1 MKLPNSFFKHLRA
14 HIDFSSFI
22 LLDMVVIDETK
33 SAVFSVPKNDETK
46 YCNLQIN
53 NESKFYGSFNEMME
67 YAVHFK
73 LISEGYKKELIKRYE
88 IIKHNGGNK

>member
-14 HIDFSSFI
+14 HIDFSCFI
-22 LLDMVVIDETK
+22 LLDMVIIDETK
-33 SAVFSVPKNDETK
+33 SAVFLVPKNDVTK
-46 YCNLQIN
+46 YFNLQIN

-73 LISEGYKKELIKRYE
+73 LISESYKKELIKRYE

>member
-1 MKLPNSFFKHLRA
+1 MKLPDSFQKYLRA

-22 LLDMVVIDETK
+22 LLDMVIIDDTK
-33 SAVFSVPKNDETK
+33 SAVFLVPRNDETK

-73 LISEGYKKELIKRYE
+73 LISESYKKELIKRYE

>member
-22 LLDMVVIDETK
+22 LLDMVIIDETK
-33 SAVFSVPKNDETK
+33 SAVFLVPKNDVTK
-46 YCNLQIN
+46 YFNLQIN

-67 YAVHFK
+67 YAIHFK
-73 LISEGYKKELIKRYE
+73 LISEGYKKDLIKRYE
-88 IIKHNGGNK
+88 TIKQSGGNK

>member
-1 MKLPNSFFKHLRA
+1 MKLPDSFQKYLRA

-22 LLDMVVIDETK
+22 LLDMVIIDDTK
-33 SAVFSVPKNDETK
+33 SAVFLVPRNDVTK
-46 YCNLQIN
+46 YFNLQIN

-73 LISEGYKKELIKRYE
+73 LISEGYKKYLTKRYE
-88 IIKHNGGNK
+88 TIKQSGGNK

>member
-1 MKLPNSFFKHLRA
+1 MELPIKFQKHLRS

-22 LLDMVVIDETK
+22 LLDMVVIDDSK
-33 SAVFSVPKNDETK
+33 NAVFLVPRGDEAR

-53 NESKFYGSFNEMME
+53 NDSKFYGSFDAMMD

-73 LISEGYKKELIKRYE
+73 IISEGYKKDLIKRYE
-88 IIKHNGGNK
+88 SIKHNGGIK

>member
-22 LLDMVVIDETK
+22 LLDLVVIDETK
-33 SAVFSVPKNDETK
+33 SAVFLVPKNDETK

-53 NESKFYGSFNEMME
+53 NESKFYGSFSEMME

>member
-1 MKLPNSFFKHLRA
+1 MKLPDSFFKHLRA

-22 LLDMVVIDETK
+22 LLDMVVIDDTK
-33 SAVFSVPKNDETK
+33 SAVFLVPRSSETK

-53 NESKFYGSFNEMME
+53 NESRFYGSFNEMME

-73 LISEGYKKELIKRYE
+73 LISEGYKKDLIKRYE
-88 IIKHNGGNK
+88 TIKHNGGNK

>member
-22 LLDMVVIDETK
+22 LLDMVIIDETK
-33 SAVFSVPKNDETK
+33 SAVFLVPKNDVTK
-46 YCNLQIN
+46 YFNLQIN

-73 LISEGYKKELIKRYE
+73 LISESYKKELIKRYE
-88 IIKHNGGNK
+88 TIKQSGGNK

>member
-1 MKLPNSFFKHLRA
+1 MKLPDSFQKYLRA

-22 LLDMVVIDETK
+22 LLDMVIIDETK
-33 SAVFSVPKNDETK
+33 SAVFLVPKNDVTK
-46 YCNLQIN
+46 YFNLQIN

-73 LISEGYKKELIKRYE
+73 LISESYKKELIKRYE
-88 IIKHNGGNK
+88 TIKQSGGNK

>member
-1 MKLPNSFFKHLRA
+1 MKLPDSFQKYLRA

-22 LLDMVVIDETK
+22 LLDMVVIDDTK
-33 SAVFSVPKNDETK
+33 SAVFLVPRNDDTN

-53 NESKFYGSFNEMME
+53 NDSKFYGSFDAMMD

-73 LISEGYKKELIKRYE
+73 IISEGYKKDLIKRYKS
-88 IIKHNGGNK
+88 IKHNGGNK

>member
-22 LLDMVVIDETK
+22 LLDMVIIDETK
-33 SAVFSVPKNDETK
+33 SAVFLVPKNDVTK
-46 YCNLQIN
+46 YFNLQIN

-73 LISEGYKKELIKRYE
+73 LISKSYKKELIKRYE

>member
-22 LLDMVVIDETK
+22 LLDMVIIDETK
-33 SAVFSVPKNDETK
+33 SAVFLVPKNDVTK
-46 YCNLQIN
+46 YFNLQIN

-67 YAVHFK
+67 YAVHLK
-73 LISEGYKKELIKRYE
+73 LISESYKKELIKRYE
-88 IIKHNGGNK
+88 TIKQSGGNK

>member
-22 LLDMVVIDETK
+22 LLDMVVIDDTK
-33 SAVFSVPKNDETK
+33 SAVFLVPRNDETK

>member
-1 MKLPNSFFKHLRA
+1 MKLPNSFLKHLRA

-22 LLDMVVIDETK
+22 LLDMMIIDDTK
-33 SAVFSVPKNDETK
+33 SAVFLVPKNDETK

-67 YAVHFK
+67 YAFHFK
-73 LISEGYKKELIKRYE
+73 LISESYKKELIKRYE